1 MRRLNTNG
9 VSQEPA
15 IASSIITESNNNNDS
30 EKIPCDAT
38 MKIRRCDN
46 AQRRHQYQLVADE
59 IASVLNDE
67 QDGEEDKEDEQFPE
81 DSTPSANS
89 HLSQRTLMMLRRSED
104 DATDV
109 ENITNVGVLPKSS
122 ADAEGGGPFASS
134 SLSPAAVSRR
144 KRRRRPRPPRPFL
157 IKDAEFNAYSLFDF
171 SSKKTQQQQQ
181 HQPKNIYAKTYDPS
195 TLFTPILVFLSMTFV
210 LLIVIRIL
218 VSLVTLTVGM
228 TILMVAVTSILQ
240 ECLHRPIQF
249 LNRIHQRPCQMWVG
263 LAIITSLFRHHGGSM
278 AMVLWY
284 QAKDMLLAT
293 QDMVAND
300 SPTCSTSV
308 LSWIVGPCLQ
318 GFLIGITIGSIWLL
332 LLGTASNPT
341 QLTQWIIR
349 RVWKQLIQRSY
360 YKCLRSMYQRKAQLQ
375 QQQKE
380 QEEPKEETN
389 KYDRECMICLEVF
402 GGNDWS
408 DSSVLLLEE
417 RRQYLPCLHGFHAKC
432 LIQWLHIKSTCPICR
447 VQVPSTV
454 VATLTTS
461 SAPGM
466 ESRRRERTHPAE
478 HELLYSMEE
487 D

>member
-1 MRRLNTNG
+1 
-9 VSQEPA
+9 
-15 IASSIITESNNNNDS
+15 
-30 EKIPCDAT
+30 
-38 MKIRRCDN
+38 MKSRRCDN
-46 AQRRHQYQLVADE
+46 AQRRHQYQLVAQE

-67 QDGEEDKEDEQFPE
+67 QDGEEDKEDEQFPD

-89 HLSQRTLMMLRRSED
+89 HLSQRTLMMLRRSTT
-104 DATDV
+104 DATDI
-109 ENITNVGVLPKSS
+109 ENITTIDVSLESS
-122 ADAEGGGPFASS
+122 PDAEGGGPSASS

-144 KRRRRPRPPRPFL
+144 RRRRRPRPPPPFL
-157 IKDAEFNAYSLFDF
+157 IKDAEFNAYSLFDL
-171 SSKKTQQQQQ
+171 SSKKTQEHQQ
-181 HQPKNIYAKTYDPS
+181 HQPKNIYAKTYHPS

-210 LLIVIRIL
+210 LLVIIRIL
-218 VSLVTLTVGM
+218 ASLVTLTVGM
-228 TILMVAVTSILQ
+228 TMLMLAVISILQ

-263 LAIITSLFRHHGGSM
+263 LAIITSLLRRHGGNM

-293 QDMVAND
+293 QDMVANG
-300 SPTCSTSV
+300 SPTCSTTSV
-308 LSWIVGPCLQ
+308 LSWILRPCLQ
-318 GFLIGITIGSIWLL
+318 GFVYGITIGSIWLL
-332 LLGTASNPT
+332 LLGTACNPT

-360 YKCLRSMYQRKAQLQ
+360 DKCLRSMYQRKAQLQ

-380 QEEPKEETN
+380 QEEAEEEKN

-408 DSSVLLLEE
+408 DSSVLQHEE
-417 RRQYLPCLHGFHAKC
+417 RRQYLPCLHGFHATC

-478 HELLYSMEE
+478 HEPLYSIEE
-487 D
+487 DSAIS